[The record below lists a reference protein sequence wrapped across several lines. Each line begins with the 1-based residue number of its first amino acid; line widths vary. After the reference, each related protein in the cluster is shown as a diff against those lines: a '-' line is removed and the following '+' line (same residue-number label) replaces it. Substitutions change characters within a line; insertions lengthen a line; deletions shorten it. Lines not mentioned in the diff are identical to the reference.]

1 MIRAIGLVEIRS
13 ISKGMAVADE
23 MLKASEVELL
33 QAGSVCP
40 GKYVVLIGGDLS
52 AINASVDRAK
62 GMAKEVLIDSFV
74 IGRVDESLF
83 PAIYG
88 STEIKEKKALGII
101 ETFTAASII
110 EGADAAVKA
119 ADVQLIEIRV
129 ARGMGGK
136 CFATLTGNVSDV
148 VAAVEHGSKKAKE
161 EGGLI
166 NTEVIANPHPDLW
179 DQVL

>member
-1 MIRAIGLVEIRS
+1 MVRAIGLVEIRS

-33 QAGSVCP
+33 QSGSVCP
-40 GKYVVLIGGDLS
+40 GKYIVLIGGDLS
-52 AINASVDRAK
+52 AINASVEKARD
-62 GMAKEVLIDSFV
+62 MAGAVLIDSFV

-88 STEIKEKKALGII
+88 SCVVTERKALGII

-119 ADVQLIEIRV
+119 ADITLIEVRI

-136 CFATLTGNVSDV
+136 CFATFTGNVSDV
-148 VAAVEHGSKKAKE
+148 AAAVEHGSRKAKE
-161 EGGLI
+161 EGVLI

-179 DQVL
+179 ESVL